1 MLVLHARAPACG
13 LARARGG
20 GAARTEVGIAAYSE
34 QVGLQAASILNP
46 SPAVARVCCRPS
58 SRRPRRC
65 GGSRSRSPA
74 RRRRGGAGEGGQGWL
89 SSCSRSRWREGVS
102 AVDRG
107 GSARGGA
114 SASLDG
120 HRWGVL
126 SRRLRQQG
134 GRLTIFS
141 PCLGRLELMTGSF
154 LCVPIV
160 LVSHE
165 MVAKGLTHRCAA
177 NVLLISHFCP

>member
-1 MLVLHARAPACG
+1 M
-13 LARARGG
+13 
-20 GAARTEVGIAAYSE
+20 
-34 QVGLQAASILNP
+34 
-46 SPAVARVCCRPS
+46 
-58 SRRPRRC
+58 
-65 GGSRSRSPA
+65 
-74 RRRRGGAGEGGQGWL
+74 
-89 SSCSRSRWREGVS
+89 S

-107 GSARGGA
+107 GSACGGA

-134 GRLTIFS
+134 GRDHHFFTLPGSF
-141 PCLGRLELMTGSF
+141 GADDRLFFF